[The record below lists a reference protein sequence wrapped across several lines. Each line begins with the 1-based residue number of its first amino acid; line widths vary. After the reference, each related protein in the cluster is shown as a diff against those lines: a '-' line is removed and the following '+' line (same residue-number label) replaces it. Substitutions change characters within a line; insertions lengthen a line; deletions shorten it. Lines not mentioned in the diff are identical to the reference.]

1 MTKYSAHLP
10 LSRRGLLVSSTC
22 LLLLSGCSGLIGP
35 SGPPPQIYVLQP
47 DLHALNDTPAVSWQ
61 LAVAAPDAS
70 ESLDTARIA
79 LHRGAT
85 LDYFADARWTDAAPL
100 LIQAKL
106 VESFEKSTRI
116 PAVAA
121 TSDAVRADY
130 ALETTL
136 RDFEARYDSQNS
148 APTIVVDIV
157 ARVVTVGRSDVIAT
171 HDFHQEATAA
181 RNDIPSVVAAFN
193 QAAGAAFEEIV
204 GWTLHVPAADKPSS
218 VPPAVPPAH
227 ARRHKIAS

>member
-1 MTKYSAHLP
+1 MTKYSAHMP
-10 LSRRGLLVSSTC
+10 LSRRGLLVSSAV

-47 DLHALNDTPAVSWQ
+47 DLRALDDAPRVTWQ

-70 ESLDTARIA
+70 ESLDTPRIA

-85 LDYFADARWTDAAPL
+85 LDYFADARWTDAVPL
-100 LIQAKL
+100 LVQAKL
-106 VESFEKSTRI
+106 VEAFEKSARI

-130 ALETTL
+130 VLETTL
-136 RDFEARYDSQNS
+136 RDFQARYDSPNG

-157 ARVVTVGRSDVIAT
+157 VHVVTVGRNDVIAT
-171 HDFHQEATAA
+171 HDFHQEAPAA

-193 QAAGAAFEEIV
+193 QAAGAAFEEIA
-204 GWTLHVPAADKPSS
+204 GWTLHTARVEKPDS
-218 VPPAVPPAH
+218 VPPAAVTPP

>member
-1 MTKYSAHLP
+1 MTKCSAHLP
-10 LSRRGLLVSSTC
+10 LSRRGILAGTTSLLV
-22 LLLLSGCSGLIGP
+22 LSGCSGLIGP

-47 DLHALNDTPAVSWQ
+47 EFHAADTLPVRWQ

-79 LHRGAT
+79 LHRGAN
-85 LDYFADARWTDAAPL
+85 LDYFADARWTDAVPM

-106 VESFEKSTRI
+106 VEAFEKSTKI

-130 ALETTL
+130 VLETTL
-136 RDFEARYDSQNS
+136 RDFEARYDSQNG
-148 APTIVVDIV
+148 APTVVVDIV
-157 ARVVTVGRSDVIAT
+157 VRVVSEGHSDVVAT
-171 HDFHQEATAA
+171 HDFHNEASAA

-193 QAAGAAFEEIV
+193 QAAGAAFADIV
-204 GWTLHVPAADKPSS
+204 AWSLSVPAAEKSGSATP
-218 VPPAVPPAH
+218 VATPP
-227 ARRHKIAS
+227 ARRHKTAS